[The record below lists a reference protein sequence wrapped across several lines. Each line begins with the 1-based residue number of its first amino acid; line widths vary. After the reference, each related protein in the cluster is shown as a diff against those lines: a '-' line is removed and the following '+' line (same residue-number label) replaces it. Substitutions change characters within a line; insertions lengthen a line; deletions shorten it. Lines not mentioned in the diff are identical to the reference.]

1 MQPVCTAISTPCH
14 AGRGLAGH
22 PWCISV
28 VNEHGK
34 TSLFPLIRSKT
45 TALPRC
51 ARQLSAQRRH
61 SCPPCRGDEF
71 AGKRSHR
78 NHSSGFYSRY
88 FLIPKKDGSLRP
100 ILDLKLL
107 NYAMMKRSFRM
118 ITLKKI
124 LSQICLGDWFISL
137 DLKDTYIHIQIVP
150 LSQVNSSPPITGEFL
165 RFTFKGV
172 AYQYQVLPFVLS
184 LATRTGNLHTQL
196 RRRLAYFGPVTGGF
210 DITQDPPP
218 QPLRL
223 PGAKGQLCQ
232 EHTVIQ
238 PKGIVPGYSNRL
250 GADDSYC
257 LSGASH
263 HNSASRCFLQGRHRP
278 SAQSFPEDA
287 GPYGSGFKS
296 SQVTFIYIA
305 LLTIQIVTKHCTISK

>member
-22 PWCISV
+22 PRCISV

-34 TSLFPLIRSKT
+34 TRLFTLIRSKT
-45 TALPRC
+45 TVLPRC
-51 ARQLSAQRRH
+51 ARQLSAQRRR

-71 AGKRSHR
+71 AGKIR
-78 NHSSGFYSRY
+78 
-88 FLIPKKDGSLRP
+88 I
-100 ILDLKLL
+100 L
-107 NYAMMKRSFRM
+107 NY
-118 ITLKKI
+118 LD
-124 LSQICLGDWFISL
+124 DWLIS
-137 DLKDTYIHIQIVP
+137 
-150 LSQVNSSPPITGEFL
+150 
-165 RFTFKGV
+165 V
-172 AYQYQVLPFVLS
+172 A
-184 LATRTGNLHTQL
+184 
-196 RRRLAYFGPVTGGF
+196 GGF
-210 DITQDPPP
+210 DIAQDPPP

-257 LSGASH
+257 LRGASH
-263 HNSASRCFLQGRHRP
+263 HNSASRGFLQGRHRP
-278 SAQSFPEDA
+278 SAQSFAEDA

-305 LLTIQIVTKHCTISK
+305 LLTIQIVTKQCTISK